1 MNEILI
7 SSGKDD
13 WETPKV
19 FYQQLDEEFHFT
31 LDPCCSHK
39 NAKCIKHYTSRENG
53 LNMDWGGETVFC
65 NPPYSVKGKQDAWI
79 RKCYEESKKPNTVVV
94 ALIPARTDTERFHEY
109 IWNGRASEVR
119 FIKGRLCFE
128 IDGKP
133 ILDKKGRPTPA
144 PFPSMIVIW
153 RNKEVLKNE

>member
-153 RNKEVLKNE
+153 RNKEVFKNE

>member
-53 LNMDWGGETVFC
+53 LNMDCGGETVFC

-153 RNKEVLKNE
+153 RNKEVFKNE

>member
-39 NAKCIKHYTSRENG
+39 NAKCIKHYTSSENG

-79 RKCYEESKKPNTVVV
+79 RKCYEESKKPDTVVV

-153 RNKEVLKNE
+153 RNKEVFKNE